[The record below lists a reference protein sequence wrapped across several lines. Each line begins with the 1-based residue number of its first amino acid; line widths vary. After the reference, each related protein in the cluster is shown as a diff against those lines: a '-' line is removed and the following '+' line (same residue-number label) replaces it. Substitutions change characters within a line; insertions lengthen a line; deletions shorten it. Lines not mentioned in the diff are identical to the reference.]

1 MSDNAK
7 PLLRA
12 DRNGLCT
19 LTLNRPDQLN
29 ALNLAIFQELDA
41 HIADIASK
49 VDSIGCVVIRA
60 NGRSFSAGA
69 DLKDIAAQTATGAAL
84 SPTYKAKVLQRL
96 EALPQPVIA
105 AVHGHCFTG
114 GLEVAVCCDFIFA
127 AESTKFADTHGKWGL
142 VAGWGLLQRL
152 PRRIGAAKA
161 KEMGMTARHYAA
173 RQAEAMGLTNFV
185 VPDDQYDAELN
196 RLVKDILANS
206 WYTNRSNK
214 RLIAQT
220 EGMSL
225 EQGLAY
231 ESYHHPGRAPDYA
244 ERVAN
249 FAKKK

>member
-12 DRNGLCT
+12 DRDGLCT

-41 HIADIASK
+41 HITDLAAK
-49 VDSIGCVVIRA
+49 TDSIGCVVIRA

-69 DLKDIAAQTATGAAL
+69 DLKDISAQSAKGAAL
-84 SPTYKAKVLQRL
+84 SPTYKAKVLERL

-114 GLEVAVCCDFIFA
+114 GLELAVCCDFIFA

-152 PRRIGAAKA
+152 PRRIGIAKT
-161 KEMGMTARHYAA
+161 KEMGMTARHYTA
-173 RQAEAMGLTNFV
+173 RQAEAMGLANFV
-185 VPDDQYDAELN
+185 VADDQYDAELD

-206 WYTNRSNK
+206 WHTNRSNK
-214 RLIAQT
+214 RLLAET
-220 EGMSL
+220 DGMSL
-225 EQGLAY
+225 PVGLAY
-231 ESYHHPGRAPDYA
+231 ESYRHPGRAPDSA
-244 ERVAN
+244 QRVAN
-249 FAKKK
+249 FANKK